1 MKGLFGGGLAIDR
14 KSDTRFGDTL
24 HLKIMKNKRKKP
36 TVKELS
42 EDLQTVYKVVASHSY
57 TIDTLRILLVN
68 YLEMKKDTK
77 KLAKF
82 MEAKTEKIE
91 NENDRDAVL
100 KEDEAAK

>member
-1 MKGLFGGGLAIDR
+1 MK
-14 KSDTRFGDTL
+14 S
-24 HLKIMKNKRKKP
+24 KRKKP

-57 TIDTLRILLVN
+57 TIDTLRILLEN

-82 MEAKTEKIE
+82 MEAKTEKIKDE
-91 NENDRDAVL
+91 NQRDAVL
-100 KEDEAAK
+100 EKDEATP

>member
-1 MKGLFGGGLAIDR
+1 MK
-14 KSDTRFGDTL
+14 S
-24 HLKIMKNKRKKP
+24 KRKKP
-36 TVKELS
+36 TVKDLTK
-42 EDLQTVYKVVASHSY
+42 DLQTVYNMVASHSY
-57 TIDTLRILLVN
+57 TIDTLRILLEN

>member
-1 MKGLFGGGLAIDR
+1 
-14 KSDTRFGDTL
+14 
-24 HLKIMKNKRKKP
+24 MKNKRKKP

-57 TIDTLRILLVN
+57 TIDTLRILLEN

-91 NENDRDAVL
+91 DEKQRDAVL
-100 KEDEAAK
+100 KEDEATT

>member
-1 MKGLFGGGLAIDR
+1 MK
-14 KSDTRFGDTL
+14 S
-24 HLKIMKNKRKKP
+24 KRKKP

-57 TIDTLRILLVN
+57 TIDTLRILLEN

-82 MEAKTEKIE
+82 MEAKTEKMKDE
-91 NENDRDAVL
+91 TQRDAVL
-100 KEDEAAK
+100 EKDEATTQLFYLRGRLEPVLDSSPLVFKTRP

>member
-1 MKGLFGGGLAIDR
+1 MK
-14 KSDTRFGDTL
+14 S
-24 HLKIMKNKRKKP
+24 KRKKP

-42 EDLQTVYKVVASHSY
+42 EDLKTVYKVVASHSY
-57 TIDTLRILLVN
+57 TIDTLRILLEN